1 MELVL
6 TFLEDRLGGDGV
18 NFPKIMQEGSQ
29 AHTVATLLSQ
39 EQNSFSEAKTTLC
52 ASAPNFLL
60 VLTLFQTRPTSLTF
74 A

>member
-6 TFLEDRLGGDGV
+6 TFLGDKLGGDRDD
-18 NFPKIMQEGSQ
+18 FPKIMQEGSQ
-29 AHTVATLLSQ
+29 AHTESRAEQLSK
-39 EQNSFSEAKTTLC
+39 AKSTLC

-60 VLTLFQTRPTSLTF
+60 VLTLFQTHPTSLTF